1 MVTVGRE
8 VGTPQSR
15 PTDAILLPRP
25 WRAGNW
31 AHAGRAVRRRTHVD
45 LLRDPFLLYTAA
57 LAPIAFAV
65 ALLSQEPSDLPVVA
79 IVSPIF
85 IGLQLI
91 LSFIPVR
98 NRPMSQGGWALLRL
112 VVSLLYVAA
121 LAELVGGPT
130 HPLLSLY
137 IPVVV
142 AAAAVGTSQAIAIG
156 AVAALIYLAPELT
169 LPGTRAAIA
178 LRGLT
183 HAGVIILVAVGTRRL
198 VIAVEET
205 GAKLRSAMI
214 SERRKSRQIAGMEAV
229 SQLLVSG
236 GPVGEM
242 LDRALGVLVDRFY
255 YSYVSIYLA
264 DGDRLLLGA
273 QRGYEQPRESF
284 DGTEGVVG
292 RVMREHEVAFVPDV
306 TADPDYVAVYEEVK
320 SEICAPLLF
329 DGEFLGILNVEA
341 VSPLDRTDRDLVATL
356 AGRVATVV
364 ALGRD
369 RQALGERAAVLRSLN
384 DFTNAVSG
392 ELDMTRLG
400 AAMVE
405 AVRHVVPADIVSLTV
420 LERET
425 GRYLLRAATDMDAA
439 ILDREIK
446 LGEGLAGR
454 AIRDRTV
461 VIDDNFGPERYPTAY
476 TEVAEPNPLLG
487 AGIPLQ
493 RDGVL
498 VGAISILR
506 RDRSNPF
513 RPIDLEAMEL
523 LAGHAA
529 LAISNAYLH
538 AEVAQLATH
547 DPLTGLYNR
556 RYFDEALTR
565 VIATWRRSLHADRRP
580 VAAIMFDLD
589 QFGEFNKQHGHQ
601 TGDQVLRAFAGVLRS
616 RFRDADLVARFG
628 GEEFVVVLEG
638 ATRDAAVTIAE
649 EILANLAE
657 LPING
662 DDGTR
667 LTVTVSA
674 GCAELGE
681 AEPTREQLLRT
692 ADVALFMAKRAGR
705 NRVVAA

>member
-1 MVTVGRE
+1 M
-8 VGTPQSR
+8 
-15 PTDAILLPRP
+15 PRP
-25 WRAGNW
+25 WRAGPW
-31 AHAGRAVRRRTHVD
+31 ADASRAIRRRTRVD
-45 LLRDPFLLYTAA
+45 LLRDPYFLYTAA
-57 LAPIAFAV
+57 LAPIGFAV
-65 ALLSQEPSDLPVVA
+65 ALISGEPRDLPTVA
-79 IVSPIF
+79 ISSPIF
-85 IGLQLI
+85 IGLQLL
-91 LSFIPVR
+91 LSFFPVQA
-98 NRPMSQGGWALLRL
+98 RPMSKGGWALLRL
-112 VVSLLYVAA
+112 VVSLVYVAT

-156 AVAALIYLAPELT
+156 AVVALIYLGPEFT
-169 LPGTRAAIA
+169 LPGTREAIA

-183 HAGVIILVAVGTRRL
+183 HLGVIVLVGVGTRRL

-205 GAKLRSAMI
+205 GAKLRSAMK

-229 SQLLVSG
+229 SRLLVTG
-236 GPVGEM
+236 GPVTEM
-242 LDRALGVLVDRFY
+242 LDRALGVLVDQFH

-264 DGDRLLLGA
+264 DVDQLALGA
-273 QRGYEQPRESF
+273 QRGYEEPRQSF
-284 DGTEGVVG
+284 DGSEGVVG

-306 TADPDYVAVYEEVK
+306 SADPDYVAVDDHVK

-341 VSPLDRTDRDLVATL
+341 ISALDRTDRDLVATL
-356 AGRVATVV
+356 ADRVATVV

-369 RQALGERAAVLRSLN
+369 RQALGDRAAVLRSLS

-405 AVRHVVPADIVSLTV
+405 AVRHVVAADIVSLTV
-420 LERET
+420 LERES
-425 GRYLLRAATDMDAA
+425 GRYLMRAATEIDAEK
-439 ILDREIK
+439 LNREIK
-446 LGEGLAGR
+446 PGEGLAGR

-461 VIDDNFGPERYPTAY
+461 VIDDNFGKDRYPTAY
-476 TEVAEPNPLLG
+476 VEVAEPNPLLG
-487 AGIPLQ
+487 AGIPLV
-493 RDGVL
+493 RDGVI

-506 RDRSNPF
+506 RDRSKPY

-538 AEVAQLATH
+538 AEVEQLATH

-565 VIATWRRSLHADRRP
+565 VIATWRRSPHAERRP

-589 QFGEFNKQHGHQ
+589 HFGEFNKQQGHQ
-601 TGDQVLRAFAGVLRS
+601 TGDQVLRTFAGVLRS

-638 ATRDAAVTIAE
+638 ATRDVAVTIAE
-649 EILANLAE
+649 EIVANLAE
-657 LPING
+657 LPIHG

-674 GCAELGE
+674 GCAELGD
-681 AEPTREQLLRT
+681 AEPTGEQLLRT

>member
-1 MVTVGRE
+1 MATVGSE
-8 VGTPQSR
+8 LGTAASR
-15 PTDAILLPRP
+15 PTDATSRARP
-25 WRAGNW
+25 WGADAW
-31 AHAGRAVRRRTHVD
+31 SHATKVVRRRTVVH
-45 LLRDPFLLYTAA
+45 LLRDPYFLYTAA
-57 LAPIAFAV
+57 LAPIALAV
-65 ALLSQEPSDLPVVA
+65 AILSNEPLDIPTVL

-85 IGLQLI
+85 VGLQLI
-91 LSFIPVR
+91 LGFIPVR
-98 NRPMSQGGWALLRL
+98 SRPFSPGGWALFRL
-112 VVSLLYVAA
+112 AVSLLYVAA
-121 LAELVGGPT
+121 LAELVGGVS
-130 HPLLSLY
+130 HPMLSLY

-142 AAAAVGTSQAIAIG
+142 AAAAVGTNQAIAIG

-198 VIAVEET
+198 VIAVEDAN
-205 GAKLRSAMI
+205 AKLRSAMV

-229 SQLLVSG
+229 SKLLVSG
-236 GPVGEM
+236 GPVDEM
-242 LDRALGVLVDRFY
+242 LDEALGVLVDQFH

-264 DGDRLLLGA
+264 GGERLVLGA
-273 QRGYEQPRESF
+273 QRGYAEPPRSF
-284 DGTEGVVG
+284 DGTQGVVG
-292 RVMREHEVAFVPDV
+292 RVMRGHELAYVPDV
-306 TADPDYVAVYEEVK
+306 AVDPDYVAVYHEVV
-320 SEICAPLLF
+320 SEICAPLMD

-341 VSPLDRTDRDLVATL
+341 IRPLDRTDRDLVATL
-356 AGRVATVV
+356 ADRIATVV

-369 RQALGERAAVLRSLN
+369 RQALGERAAVLRSLS
-384 DFTNAVSG
+384 DFTNAVGG

-405 AVRHVVPADIVSLTV
+405 AVRKVVPADIASLTV

-425 GRYLLRAATDMDAA
+425 GRYLMRAATEIDSA

-454 AIRDRTV
+454 AIRDRKL

-476 TEVAEPNPLLG
+476 SEVAEPDPMLG

-493 RDGVL
+493 RDGVV

-506 RDRSNPF
+506 RDRANAF
-513 RPIDLEAMEL
+513 RAIDLEAMEL

-538 AEVAQLATH
+538 AEVEQLAAH

-556 RYFDEALTR
+556 RYFDEALIR
-565 VIATWRRSLHADRRP
+565 VVASWRRAPEGERRP

-589 QFGEFNKQHGHQ
+589 RFGEFNKQHGHQ
-601 TGDQVLRAFAGVLRS
+601 IGDEVLRTFARVLKR

-638 ATRDAAVTIAE
+638 ATRDHAVHIAE
-649 EILANLAE
+649 EIRAVITQHPVL
-657 LPING
+657 G

-667 LTVTVSA
+667 LAVTVSA
-674 GCAELGE
+674 GCAELDEG
-681 AEPTREQLLRT
+681 EPTGEQLLRT

-705 NRVVAA
+705 DRVVAA